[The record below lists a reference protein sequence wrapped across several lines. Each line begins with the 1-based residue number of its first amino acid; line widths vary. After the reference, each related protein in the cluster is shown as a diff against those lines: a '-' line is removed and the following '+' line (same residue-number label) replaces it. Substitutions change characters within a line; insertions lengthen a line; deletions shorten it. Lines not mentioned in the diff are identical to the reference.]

1 MVIGLFYIIVPLFLI
16 GMIAFNRQPN
26 ILNWIFTILSF
37 GSVIAYMWA
46 TARWEMASI
55 YFRPILPILYLA
67 ACVFS
72 YRRIRKPET
81 SPKKI
86 VTIIGIGL
94 HLILIVFFSGLN
106 WFSFRGYITPENT
119 IELAS
124 PFRNGKQIVIHGG
137 ASPFTNGHYHV
148 KPQNYALDI
157 VGLNNLG
164 MRSSSM
170 SGGSDLN
177 DYVIYGEPVFSP
189 VNGVVVAAVDLYDDQ
204 IPPKTDVEHL
214 AGNHILIERD
224 DIEVLLAHLKK
235 GSIKVNV
242 GDTVNINTLVGRVGN
257 TGNTS
262 EPHLHIHVEKE
273 GKPNAILDGKS
284 VAFTLNRQFLVRGDI
299 IKSKKEN
306 NTNR

>member
-1 MVIGLFYIIVPLFLI
+1 MIIGLFYIIVPLFLI

-37 GSVIAYMWA
+37 GSVILYMWA

-72 YRRIRKPET
+72 YRRIKKPET

-86 VTIIGIGL
+86 VLIIGIGL
-94 HLILIVFFSGLN
+94 HLILIVFFLGLN

-170 SGGSDLN
+170 SGGSDLD
-177 DYVIYGEPVFSP
+177 DYVIYGEPVYSP
-189 VNGVVVAAVDLYDDQ
+189 LNGVVVAAVDLYDDQ

-224 DIEVLLAHLKK
+224 NIEVLLAHLKK

-242 GDTVNINTLVGRVGN
+242 GDTVNINTQIGRVGN

-273 GKPNAILDGKS
+273 GKPNTILDGKS
-284 VAFTLNRQFLVRGDI
+284 VAFTLNKQFLVRGDI

-306 NTNR
+306 NANR